1 MSGAKDNVFDQIPL
15 KWVDLKMAVFQTSS
29 EFDETGF
36 FRTVSSKKARFIF
49 LEFFDSVCGPG
60 KLKCTFKLN
69 IECFIF

>member
-1 MSGAKDNVFDQIPL
+1 MSGAKENVIGQFLL

-29 EFDETGF
+29 EFDETVLLGPY
-36 FRTVSSKKARFIF
+36 RQNKARFIF